1 MATHLQT
8 VVPLFAVLGLVAGA
22 FVLMAPPRAAAVST
36 TLARDEP
43 TAKAEASFVH
53 PRTATSMTSA
63 RPPVPLLLGKHEEY
77 FAQDV
82 KQATAPDSR
91 EPKAASLEVAT
102 LKISDDA
109 TPSEGAAKTMIAG
122 DGYKSVSALAKGQD
136 GKWRGR
142 AMRGTTEVA
151 VSVDKS
157 GNVSAE

>member
-1 MATHLQT
+1 MARHLQT
-8 VVPLFAVLGLVAGA
+8 VVPLFIVLGLVAGA
-22 FVLMAPPRAAAVST
+22 YVLIATPRAAAVSIT
-36 TLARDEP
+36 FARDEP
-43 TAKAEASFVH
+43 TAKAEASFAH

-63 RPPVPLLLGKHEEY
+63 RPPVPLLLGKHEKY

-82 KQATAPDSR
+82 QQATAPDGQA
-91 EPKAASLEVAT
+91 PKATPPEVAT

-109 TPSEGAAKTMIAG
+109 TPSEGAAKAMIAG

-142 AMRGTTEVA
+142 AMRGVMEVA

-157 GNVSAE
+157 GNVSSE